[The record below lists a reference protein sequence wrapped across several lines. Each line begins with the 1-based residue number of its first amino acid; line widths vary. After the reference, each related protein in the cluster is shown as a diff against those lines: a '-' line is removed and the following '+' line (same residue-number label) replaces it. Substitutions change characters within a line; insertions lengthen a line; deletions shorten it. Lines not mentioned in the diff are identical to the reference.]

1 MTNTPSEPGALRDA
15 AFAALGSGDYRG
27 ASERFAR
34 LLAAGAADAAVC
46 FGLSL
51 AHRHQGAAAEEN
63 AALEQS
69 LSLDPNFLPALVRK
83 GDLYVQQG
91 NEHAACSYYGAA
103 ARLSAAHPAWP
114 PEWHREA
121 QRAAASARE
130 IAGRFE
136 AHLLETLA
144 ANGLNA
150 AGTERFGRALDLLLG
165 KRQIYLQQPKHFYFP
180 ELPQIQFYERREFP
194 WAGALE
200 AATPRIRAELQ
211 ALLASGSGFEPYIR
225 RVADRPNFGNPLL
238 ENPDWSAAYL
248 IKDGCEV
255 AANAARCPDTLAA
268 LRAVP
273 LCRIA
278 ERTPA
283 VLFSLLRP
291 GTRIRPH
298 HGFTN
303 ARLIGHLPLLVPGE
317 PPGEIAPAVLSEPA
331 PGDEVRHFASGLECA
346 LRVGNE
352 TRPWREGEL
361 VVFDD
366 SIEHE
371 AWNLGRE
378 LRVVLLFD
386 IWRPEL
392 TDRERTLV
400 SATLGAVSRFEG
412 TRRAWSD

>member
-1 MTNTPSEPGALRDA
+1 MTNNPSERRALRDA
-15 AFAALGSGDYRG
+15 AFAALGSGDYRV

-34 LLAAGAADAAVC
+34 LLASGAADAAAW
-46 FGLSL
+46 FGLSM
-51 AHRHQGAAAEEN
+51 AHRHQGAAGEEN
-63 AALEQS
+63 EALERA
-69 LSLDPNFLPALVRK
+69 LTLDANYLPALIRK
-83 GDLYVQQG
+83 GDLHVQRG
-91 NEHAACSYYGAA
+91 NERAACSYYGAA

-121 QRAAASARE
+121 QRAAAVARE

-144 ANGLNA
+144 ANGLNE
-150 AGTERFGRALDLLLG
+150 AGTERFARALDLLLG
-165 KRQIYLQQPKHFYFP
+165 KRQMYLQQPKYFYFP
-180 ELPQIQFYERREFP
+180 ELPQIQFYERRDFP
-194 WAGALE
+194 WAAALE

-225 RVADRPNFGNPLL
+225 RVPDRPNFGNPLL
-238 ENPDWSAAYL
+238 ENPAWSAAYL
-248 IKDGCEV
+248 VRDGLEV
-255 AANAARCPDTLAA
+255 AANAARCPDTMAA
-268 LRAVP
+268 LGAVP

-278 ERTPA
+278 ARTPA
-283 VLFSLLRP
+283 VLFSLLQP

-303 ARLIGHLPLLVPGE
+303 ARLIGHLPLLVPEG
-317 PPGEIAPAVLSEPA
+317 
-331 PGDEVRHFASGLECA
+331 CA

-366 SIEHE
+366 SMEHE
-371 AWNLGRE
+371 AWNLSKE

-386 IWRPEL
+386 VWRPEL
-392 TDRERTLV
+392 TDRERALV
-400 SATLGAVSRFEG
+400 AATLSAASRFEG
-412 TRRAWSD
+412 SQGAWSD

>member
-1 MTNTPSEPGALRDA
+1 MTNNPSEVRALKDA
-15 AFAALGSGDYRG
+15 AFAALSGGDYRG
-27 ASERFAR
+27 ARDRFAR
-34 LLAAGAADAAVC
+34 VLGAGAGDAAVW
-46 FGLSL
+46 FGLSM

-63 AALEQS
+63 EALEQA
-69 LSLDPNFLPALVRK
+69 LTLDANYLPALIRK
-83 GDLYVQQG
+83 GDLHVQRG
-91 NEHAACSYYGAA
+91 NERAACSYYGAA
-103 ARLSAAHPAWP
+103 ARLAAAHPAWP

-121 QRAAASARE
+121 QRAATAARE

-136 AHLLETLA
+136 AHLLDTLA
-144 ANGLNA
+144 ANGLSE
-150 AGTERFGRALDLLLG
+150 AGTERFARALDLLLG
-165 KRQIYLQQPKHFYFP
+165 KRQIYLQEPKYFYFP
-180 ELPQIQFYERREFP
+180 ELPQIQFYERQDFP
-194 WAGALE
+194 WAAALE
-200 AATPRIRAELQ
+200 AATPRIRAELR

-248 IKDGCEV
+248 VRDGREV
-255 AANAARCPDTLAA
+255 AANAARCPDTMAA

-273 LCRIA
+273 LCRIVA
-278 ERTPA
+278 RTPS

-303 ARLIGHLPLLVPGE
+303 ARLIGHLPLVVPEG
-317 PPGEIAPAVLSEPA
+317 
-331 PGDEVRHFASGLECA
+331 CA

-371 AWNLGRE
+371 AWNLSNE

-392 TDRERTLV
+392 TDRERALVATTL
-400 SATLGAVSRFEG
+400 SAASRFEG
-412 TRRAWSD
+412 SQGTWSD